1 MNGRTFLK
9 NKEVINKEK
18 TVLLLTFFLLLACS
32 LLLSCGKKKSGV
44 NSDIVNNPLTAN
56 GNGNPKDLA
65 QISFDETQFNF
76 GEIIQGQVVETDF
89 IFKNTGK
96 NDLVIYDAK
105 GSCGCTVPEWP
116 KDPVKSGKSDKIHVK
131 FDSTNKEGHQTK
143 TVTLTCNTQPNQV
156 TLQIVGDVIV
166 K

>member
-1 MNGRTFLK
+1 MNRRILFFII
-9 NKEVINKEK
+9 VASS
-18 TVLLLTFFLLLACS
+18 LLLT
-32 LLLSCGKKKSGV
+32 CGNKKKGV
-44 NSDIVNNPLTAN
+44 NSGIVNNPLTAN
-56 GNGNPKDLA
+56 GDGNPKELA
-65 QISFDETQFNF
+65 EISFDETQFNF
-76 GEIIQGQVVETDF
+76 GEIIQGQVVEHDF
-89 IFKNTGK
+89 NFKNTGK

-116 KDPVKSGKSDKIHVK
+116 KESVKPGKSNKIHVK

>member
-1 MNGRTFLK
+1 MKLRIFL
-9 NKEVINKEK
+9 VVAVASTLMI
-18 TVLLLTFFLLLACS
+18 AC
-32 LLLSCGKKKSGV
+32 GNKKSGV

-56 GNGNPKDLA
+56 GTSNPDELA
-65 QISFDETQFNF
+65 EISFAETQFNF
-76 GEIIQGQVVETDF
+76 GEIIQGQVVEYDF
-89 IFKNTGK
+89 EFTNTGK

-116 KDPVKSGKSDKIHVK
+116 KEPVKPGAKNKIHVK

-156 TLQIVGDVIV
+156 TLQVVGDVIV

>member
-1 MNGRTFLK
+1 MKYGRIFFI
-9 NKEVINKEK
+9 V
-18 TVLLLTFFLLLACS
+18 VLASSFMLA
-32 LLLSCGKKKSGV
+32 CGKKKSGV
-44 NSDIVNNPLTAN
+44 NSDIVNNPLTAD
-56 GNGNPKDLA
+56 GSGDPDKMA
-65 QISFDETQFNF
+65 EISFAETQFNF

-89 IFKNTGK
+89 GFTNTGK

-116 KDPVKSGKSDKIHVK
+116 KDPVRPGEKGKIHVK

-156 TLQIVGDVIV
+156 TLQIVGDVIL

>member
-1 MNGRTFLK
+1 MNRR
-9 NKEVINKEK
+9 V
-18 TVLLLTFFLLLACS
+18 FLLMVVAASSLFVACGS
-32 LLLSCGKKKSGV
+32 NKKKNV
-44 NSDIVNNPLTAN
+44 NSNIVNNPLTAD
-56 GNGNPKDLA
+56 GNAKPGEIA
-65 QISFDETQFNF
+65 IITFEETQFDF

-89 IFKNTGK
+89 KFTNTGK
-96 NDLVIYDAK
+96 TDLVVIDAK

-116 KDPVKSGKSDKIHVK
+116 KDPVKPGKSNKIHVK

-156 TLQIVGDVIV
+156 TLQIIGDVII

>member
-1 MNGRTFLK
+1 MNRR
-9 NKEVINKEK
+9 I
-18 TVLLLTFFLLLACS
+18 LLLFVVASSLLLA
-32 LLLSCGKKKSGV
+32 CGKKKSGV
-44 NSDIVNNPLTAN
+44 NSDIVNNPLTAD
-56 GNGNPKDLA
+56 GKGDPSKLA
-65 QISFDETQFNF
+65 AISFEETQFNF
-76 GEIIQGQVVETDF
+76 GEIIQGQVVEYDF
-89 IFKNTGK
+89 KFTNTGK
-96 NDLVIYDAK
+96 NDLVIYNAE

-116 KDPVKSGKSDKIHVK
+116 KDPIRPGKSDKVHVK

>member
-1 MNGRTFLK
+1 MKNGR
-9 NKEVINKEK
+9 I
-18 TVLLLTFFLLLACS
+18 LLIVAVASS
-32 LLLSCGKKKSGV
+32 LMFACGKKKSGV

-56 GNGNPKDLA
+56 GSGNPDELA
-65 QISFDETQFNF
+65 EISFEETQFNF
-76 GEIIQGQVVETDF
+76 GEIIQGQVVENDF
-89 IFKNTGK
+89 VFTNTGK

-116 KDPVKSGKSDKIHVK
+116 KEPIKPGKKDKIHVK

-156 TLQIVGDVIV
+156 TLQIVGDVII

>member
-1 MNGRTFLK
+1 MKLRILLVVAIASTFM
-9 NKEVINKEK
+9 
-18 TVLLLTFFLLLACS
+18 LA
-32 LLLSCGKKKSGV
+32 CGKKKSGV

-56 GNGNPKDLA
+56 GNGNPDELA
-65 QISFDETQFNF
+65 EITFDETQFNF
-76 GEIIQGQVVETDF
+76 GEIIQGQVVEHDF
-89 IFKNTGK
+89 IFTNTGK
-96 NDLVIYDAK
+96 NDLVIYDSK

-116 KDPVKSGKSDKIHVK
+116 KEPIKPGKKDKVHVK

-156 TLQIVGDVIV
+156 TLQIVGDVII

>member
-1 MNGRTFLK
+1 MNGRILW
-9 NKEVINKEK
+9 I
-18 TVLLLTFFLLLACS
+18 VLVASS
-32 LLLSCGKKKSGV
+32 LLIACGKKKSGV

-56 GNGNPKDLA
+56 GNGDPSQLA
-65 QISFDETQFNF
+65 EISFEETQYNF

-89 IFKNTGK
+89 NFTNKGK

-105 GSCGCTVPEWP
+105 GSCGCTIPEWP
-116 KDPVKSGKSDKIHVK
+116 KDPVKPGKSNKIHIK

-156 TLQIVGDVIV
+156 TLQIIGDVII

>member
-1 MNGRTFLK
+1 MSGRIFL
-9 NKEVINKEK
+9 
-18 TVLLLTFFLLLACS
+18 VLALASS
-32 LLLSCGKKKSGV
+32 LLFACGKKKSGV
-44 NSDIVNNPLTAN
+44 NSDIVNNPLTAD
-56 GNGNPKDLA
+56 GKGDPDKLA
-65 QISFDETQFNF
+65 ELTFAETQYNF
-76 GEIIQGQVVETDF
+76 GEIIQGQIVETDF
-89 IFKNTGK
+89 NFTNTGK

-116 KDPVKSGKSDKIHVK
+116 KEPVKPGESNKIHVK

>member
-1 MNGRTFLK
+1 MYMKGR
-9 NKEVINKEK
+9 VILML
-18 TVLLLTFFLLLACS
+18 VVASS
-32 LLLSCGKKKSGV
+32 LVFASCGKKKGGV
-44 NSDIVNNPLTAN
+44 NSDIVNNPLTAD
-56 GNGNPKDLA
+56 GSGDPDKLA
-65 QISFDETQFNF
+65 AISFEETQFNF
-76 GEIIQGQVVETDF
+76 GEIIQGQVVEYDF
-89 IFKNTGK
+89 NFTNTGK

-116 KDPVKSGKSDKIHVK
+116 KEPIRPGKSNKIHVK

-156 TLQIVGDVIV
+156 TLQVVGDVVV